1 LPRNPNLRVNL
12 KLDQGNW
19 RFTLHKDSQAHC
31 GVRGYGRAVEAV
43 EEVMILPSCLRLAND
58 QKKRRGVSVEQPS
71 AQDGT

>member
-31 GVRGYGRAVEAV
+31 GVRGYGSTVEAV
-43 EEVMILPSCLRLAND
+43 EEAMVLLSCLRLAAD
-58 QKKRRGVSVEQPS
+58 RQERLAKRKDAEFER
-71 AQDGT
+71 